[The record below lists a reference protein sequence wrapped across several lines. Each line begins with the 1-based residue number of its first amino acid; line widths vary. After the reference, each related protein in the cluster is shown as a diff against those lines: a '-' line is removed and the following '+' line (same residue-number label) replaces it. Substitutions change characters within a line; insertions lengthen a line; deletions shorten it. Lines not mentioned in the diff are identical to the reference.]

1 MNSSSLFSRR
11 KMLLASAE
19 AITCAAGLSAF
30 KPLLAAAGSRGFKI
44 GACDWCLGKAANP
57 ESFDLARQIGVDG
70 LQIDMG
76 NTANGMRLVKPEVQQ
91 AYRDAS
97 RRTGL
102 AIASLAIGELNKV
115 PLKKD
120 PRAAAWLAQ
129 SIDVC
134 KALDLPVVLA
144 PEFYAGDLDM
154 NKTAEID
161 HFVAVLKEVAPKAE
175 TAEIAIG
182 LENYLMPRTT
192 GRSSTAWA
200 PPPSRSTTTWETR
213 RTRDAT
219 W

>member
-1 MNSSSLFSRR
+1 
-11 KMLLASAE
+11 MLLASAE

-30 KPLLAAAGSRGFKI
+30 KPLLAAARSRGFKI

-144 PEFYAGDLDM
+144 
-154 NKTAEID
+154 
-161 HFVAVLKEVAPKAE
+161 
-175 TAEIAIG
+175 
-182 LENYLMPRTT
+182 
-192 GRSSTAWA
+192 RSSTRAI
-200 PPPSRSTTTWETR
+200 ST
-213 RTRDAT
+213 
-219 W
+219 